1 MDVRK
6 INPEEIPMVHFT
18 HQDVLS
24 DEEQKI
30 LRAHKLVKAV
40 MISSLEH
47 QDIGLIMKLED
58 GEVIE
63 TFSNLI
69 DFADNYVEVK
79 GGSLI
84 PVWAIVDIE
93 A

>member
-1 MDVRK
+1 MNVRK
-6 INPEEIPMVHFT
+6 ITPEEISLVHFT
-18 HQDVLS
+18 HQDVLG

-40 MISSLEH
+40 MLSNMEH
-47 QDIGLIMKLED
+47 LDVGLILKLD
-58 GEVIE
+58 TGEVIE
-63 TFSNLI
+63 TFSNLV

-84 PVWAIVDIE
+84 PVWAIVDVE

>member
-1 MDVRK
+1 
-6 INPEEIPMVHFT
+6 
-18 HQDVLS
+18 
-24 DEEQKI
+24 
-30 LRAHKLVKAV
+30 
-40 MISSLEH
+40 
-47 QDIGLIMKLED
+47 MKLEN